1 MNAQQP
7 VHGDDPCAD
16 HPHADHHAMSAAEQD
31 NDLLDFEGLR
41 LTLMLNRK
49 LIALILTLGLAL
61 GVASVVFMPRTYTA
75 RSSVQIDQQTRK
87 VLGTEDA
94 DPQGSAQD
102 ADRFLQTQVD
112 ILNSRA
118 MAKHV
123 SDTLGLATSDAFL
136 KRTSGRAP
144 TNLEPGELEDRVI
157 DTLQRNLIV
166 DLPHNSRV
174 VGVMFKS
181 RDAALA
187 AQISNTFVSE
197 FIKGNIQRK
206 FSASSYSL
214 DFLSNQLNV
223 AKSRLEESERTL
235 ITYSRTAGLIDAS
248 TGAAVPVGQPQG
260 PQSLVTANL
269 VELNQRQAVAKAD
282 RLQAEER
289 WRQASSTPLMQLPEV
304 LSNNAVQQLLQS
316 RAQLSSKLQELRAR
330 LKPDHPTVIQA
341 TTELNE
347 LDNEARVLA
356 ESIRGSIK
364 NQYLVAVRQDDAIQA
379 AVNGLK
385 SATLSE
391 QDRTVR
397 FNILKRE
404 VDTNRQ
410 LYDSLLQRYKEVSAA
425 SGVTVNNIT
434 QVDVAE
440 APRKPTSPRA
450 LLNMAVALGASVVLA
465 AMAVLLR
472 SRMSTTIT
480 DPREVETRLGLPL
493 LGAVPI
499 DPTGEPLTTLLSP
512 KSDIAEAYHAI
523 RTAVELSSRTGTP
536 SSILLT
542 SNRPSEG
549 KSTSSFALARDF
561 ALLGKKVLLID
572 ADLRRPTLH
581 RLLDVDNSG
590 DGFSTVL
597 ARRMGINEAVVAT
610 RIENLSFL
618 PTGPIPPDPANLF
631 SGPVLRELLEGLR
644 ASYDLVV
651 LDSPP
656 VLSLADTV
664 ELTSAAQA
672 TIFVMEAGS
681 AQIKAMRQSLER
693 LRRSG
698 GHVLGAIVSKY
709 DARTASGTHGYA
721 YGYSYGD

>member
-7 VHGDDPCAD
+7 VHGDHRQGMAD
-16 HPHADHHAMSAAEQD
+16 HDDHHGVSAVEHD

-49 LIALILTLGLAL
+49 LIAIILVVGLAL
-61 GVASVVFMPRTYTA
+61 GVASVMFMPRIYTA
-75 RSSVQIDQQTRK
+75 KGSVQIDQQVRK
-87 VLGTEDA
+87 VLATEDT
-94 DPQGSAQD
+94 DPQTSAQD

-112 ILNSRA
+112 ILTSRA
-118 MAKHV
+118 MAKRV
-123 SDTLGLATSDAFL
+123 SDTLGLGASDAFL
-136 KRTSGRAP
+136 KRTTGHAP
-144 TNLEPGELEDRVI
+144 SNLEPGEREDRVI
-157 DTLQRNLIV
+157 ETLQRNLIV

-181 RDAALA
+181 RDPVLA
-187 AQISNTFVSE
+187 AQIANTFVTE

-214 DFLSNQLNV
+214 DFLSNQLNM
-223 AKSRLEESERTL
+223 AKSRLEDSERTL

-248 TGAAVPVGQPQG
+248 TGAAMPLGQPQG

-269 VELNQRQAVAKAD
+269 VELNQRQAVAKAE

-289 WRQASSTPLMQLPEV
+289 WRQASNTPAMQLPEV
-304 LSNNAVQQLLQS
+304 LSNNAVQQLLQN
-316 RAQLSSKLQELRAR
+316 RAQLSSKLEELRAR

-341 TTELNE
+341 TTELAE
-347 LDNEARVLA
+347 LDKEASILA
-356 ESIRGSIK
+356 ESIRASIK

-391 QDRTVR
+391 QDRGVR
-397 FNILKRE
+397 YNILKRE

-425 SGVTVNNIT
+425 AGVTVNNIT

-440 APRKPTSPRA
+440 PPRKPTSPRA
-450 LLNMAVALGASVVLA
+450 MLNMAVALGASIVIA

-472 SRMSTTIT
+472 SRMSSTIT
-480 DPREVETRLGLPL
+480 DPRDVETRLGLSL

-523 RTAVELSSRTGTP
+523 RTAIELSSRAGTP
-536 SSILLT
+536 ASILLT

-581 RLLDVDNSG
+581 RLLDVENAE

-597 ARRMGINEAVVAT
+597 ARRLPISQAVVTT

-631 SGPVLRELLEGLR
+631 SGPVLRDLLEGLR

-656 VLSLADTV
+656 VLALADTL

-681 AQIKAMRQSLER
+681 AQIKAIRQSLQR
-693 LRRSG
+693 LQRSG

-721 YGYSYGD
+721 YGYSYGE